1 MTDILFHNNGD
12 LYSVLR
18 AHTEKMK
25 SAISDTSA
33 ERVNGATDDEM
44 VDHFVSEYHIEPL
57 AIHADRAEAEHRET
71 KVDVSHDHFRR
82 CIPHGSGPVMVKG
95 DEVTIHVPFTGDPGL
110 FKYTPSSYNYNP
122 PRGRVIPTGELAGTV
137 TMALAL
143 PSDTN
148 DDGRFNAWIKEQLG
162 GLQQY
167 ADWVRNDVN
176 GFNQQ
181 LPQHARSAVQA
192 RRKQLEKQGSLLQKL
207 AIPLRL
213 REGAP
218 SPTPIPMPK
227 KIVKPLPAAR
237 KVEQEYGISE
247 ADYEYILKIIR
258 QESRSFE
265 STPATFAKLDEEELR
280 DVVLAHLNG
289 HFEGGAAGERFR
301 KKGKTDIC
309 IEHDNRAAFVAEC
322 KLWKGQKALLAGIN
336 QLLSYLTWRD
346 TRTALI
352 VWNIANK
359 DFSKLQG
366 EIPGLLQ
373 THHHFVRTLDAGHAG
388 EWRAAFQAEE
398 DDGREVL
405 VHVFLVDLNSP
416 QRATKT

>member
-1 MTDILFHNNGD
+1 MADLLFYNHGD
-12 LYSVLR
+12 LYDVLR
-18 AHTEKMK
+18 VQTEKMK

-33 ERVNGATDDEM
+33 ERINGATDDEL
-44 VDHFVSEYHIEPL
+44 VSHFVSKYWIEPL
-57 AIHADRAEAEHRET
+57 TIHSDRAEAEHRET
-71 KVDVSHDHFRR
+71 KVDVSHDTFRF
-82 CIPHGSGPVMVKG
+82 IPNGRGPFMVKG
-95 DEVTIHVPFTGDPGL
+95 DEVTVHVPFSGEPEL
-110 FKYTPSSYNYNP
+110 FKFTPSTRNYNP
-122 PRGRVIPTGELAGTV
+122 PRGRVIPNGELSGTV
-137 TMALAL
+137 TMSLAL
-143 PSDTN
+143 PSDAN
-148 DDGRFNAWIKEQLG
+148 DAGRFNAWIMEQLD

-167 ADWVRNDVN
+167 ADWIRNDVN
-176 GFNQQ
+176 SFNQQ
-181 LPQHARSAVQA
+181 LPQHARSSVQS
-192 RRKQLEKQGSLLQKL
+192 RRQQLEKQGSLLQKL
-207 AIPLRL
+207 SIPLRP

-218 SPTPIPMPK
+218 LPTPIPMPK
-227 KIVKPLPAAR
+227 KIIKPLPPAR
-237 KVEQEYGISE
+237 KVEQEFGISE

-289 HFEGGAAGERFR
+289 HFEGAAAGERFR

-322 KLWKGQKALLAGIN
+322 KLWKGQKALLAAID

-366 EIPGLLQ
+366 EMPGLLQ
-373 THHHFVRTLDAGHAG
+373 THSRFIRMLDAGHAG
-388 EWRAAFQAEE
+388 EWRAAFQAKG

-405 VHVFLVDLNSP
+405 VHVFLVDLNSTE
-416 QRATKT
+416 RAAKA